1 MIFASFN
8 PLIIIRYRY
17 PQDLQPF
24 RAASTGSSGQGG
36 GTTPGAELTES
47 TAAEIGSTEATKEE
61 GHTEASEG
69 EGTAKTETAT
79 GQENPGT
86 EKPNPGALQDD
97 PPAKLQSPEN
107 NPKVTVT
114 TSASGMDTT
123 PAVATVNGAVATVT
137 ESSGAVT
144 TVTESSGVNGTLEA
158 PSVAA
163 STDNGNSKLIDDPMI
178 ADGPLISNEIIR
190 NFKDKVTNVSDSM
203 ANKASDAVGKLK
215 KTLNDGRGS
224 INNENLN
231 PFPPTTPDGRNVKDG
246 MMKEMNGLRNNIR
259 NSMVNVS
266 ETMSNA
272 SGGKDGGISGK
283 NSNASGAESPGGLP
297 KAANSSVNFARDT
310 VLEEIGGSRNNSM
323 NASNAN
329 GSRNPTKAFDGN
341 LTNGSLSNG
350 PHNFNLVSCFIY
362 PSESSVEGF
371 YNEKKFGPKEQIIK
385 IRSEGP
391 TKSKPG
397 PKDQIIKIRP
407 KDQQRQL
414 KKKATQKQAREKAL
428 RKLKRQQ
435 AKKIQEQRNQILA
448 LYRTTHRRN
457 YK

>member
-1 MIFASFN
+1 
-8 PLIIIRYRY
+8 
-17 PQDLQPF
+17 
-24 RAASTGSSGQGG
+24 
-36 GTTPGAELTES
+36 
-47 TAAEIGSTEATKEE
+47 
-61 GHTEASEG
+61 
-69 EGTAKTETAT
+69 
-79 GQENPGT
+79 
-86 EKPNPGALQDD
+86 
-97 PPAKLQSPEN
+97 
-107 NPKVTVT
+107 
-114 TSASGMDTT
+114 MDTT
-123 PAVATVNGAVATVT
+123 PAVATVNESVNGAVATVT

-246 MMKEMNGLRNNIR
+246 MMNGLSNNIR

-266 ETMSNA
+266 ETMLNA
-272 SGGKDGGISGK
+272 SGGKDGGNSGK

-341 LTNGSLSNG
+341 RTNGSLSNG
-350 PHNFNLVSCFIY
+350 PHSNGSTYNASRGYFSSGELRNATMNSMANL
-362 PSESSVEGF
+362 
-371 YNEKKFGPKEQIIK
+371 
-385 IRSEGP
+385 
-391 TKSKPG
+391 T
-397 PKDQIIKIRP
+397 D
-407 KDQQRQL
+407 
-414 KKKATQKQAREKAL
+414 QARSSLKA
-428 RKLKRQQ
+428 
-435 AKKIQEQRNQILA
+435 RNA
-448 LYRTTHRRN
+448 GSRFEAWRYWTVAVSVAVVSRF
-457 YK
+457 

>member
-1 MIFASFN
+1 QQRQ
-8 PLIIIRYRY
+8 LKKK
-17 PQDLQPF
+17 
-24 RAASTGSSGQGG
+24 
-36 GTTPGAELTES
+36 
-47 TAAEIGSTEATKEE
+47 ATQKQ
-61 GHTEASEG
+61 AG

-114 TSASGMDTT
+114 TSASGKVHGYHTSSCDSHQS
-123 PAVATVNGAVATVT
+123 VNGAVATVT

-283 NSNASGAESPGGLP
+283 NSNASERNLLEVYLRRQIPLSTLQETPFW
-297 KAANSSVNFARDT
+297 KKSVGRGT
-310 VLEEIGGSRNNSM
+310 I
-323 NASNAN
+323 
-329 GSRNPTKAFDGN
+329 P
-341 LTNGSLSNG
+341 
-350 PHNFNLVSCFIY
+350 
-362 PSESSVEGF
+362 
-371 YNEKKFGPKEQIIK
+371 
-385 IRSEGP
+385 
-391 TKSKPG
+391 
-397 PKDQIIKIRP
+397 
-407 KDQQRQL
+407 
-414 KKKATQKQAREKAL
+414 
-428 RKLKRQQ
+428 
-435 AKKIQEQRNQILA
+435 
-448 LYRTTHRRN
+448 
-457 YK
+457 